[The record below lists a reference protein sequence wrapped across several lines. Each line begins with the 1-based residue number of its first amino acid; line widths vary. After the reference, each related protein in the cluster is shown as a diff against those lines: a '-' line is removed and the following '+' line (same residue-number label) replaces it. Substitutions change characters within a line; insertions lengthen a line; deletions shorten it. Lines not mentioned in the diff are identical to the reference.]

1 MANGMARF
9 DPFRD
14 VAALQDEVE
23 RVFGQMSGRGRGA
36 SSAGAFSPALDV
48 EETEDGFVLYVELPG
63 VSAENVDVSLEEN
76 VLTVSGERSFYDQRE
91 AEGFRR
97 IERHFGRF
105 HRAVRLM
112 LFEHPE
118 NHFNLVARE
127 GDRRVGIINVRDFC
141 HISLFFV
148 ENAYHGRGIGRALFD
163 QALARCYAAEPD
175 LKMVDVNSSL
185 HAVPFYERLGFER
198 IGEPRMRKGIRFVEM
213 KKFLLV

>member
-1 MANGMARF
+1 MANGIARF

-48 EETEDGFVLYVELPG
+48 EETEEGFVLYVELPG
-63 VSAENVDVSLEEN
+63 VSADNVDVSLEEN

-105 HRAVRLM
+105 HRAVRLPDRVDANRVEASYRDGM
-112 LFEHPE
+112 LTISVPKAEEAKP
-118 NHFNLVARE
+118 
-127 GDRRVGIINVRDFC
+127 RRIEVQSG
-141 HISLFFV
+141 
-148 ENAYHGRGIGRALFD
+148 
-163 QALARCYAAEPD
+163 
-175 LKMVDVNSSL
+175 
-185 HAVPFYERLGFER
+185 
-198 IGEPRMRKGIRFVEM
+198 
-213 KKFLLV
+213 